1 VEEKGSERPIR
12 VLVAVPGIDC
22 HERAVLVIS
31 DALRRA
37 GMEVI
42 YLGCYNTPE
51 KIAVSAIQED
61 VDVIALSY
69 ALDHLYLTYFPKV
82 VELLEERGAKNIRVV
97 GGGHIAEEHK
107 PLLEEKG
114 ISGLFGPGTSMDV
127 IINHIREV
135 AKSPDEG

>member
-1 VEEKGSERPIR
+1 MTGEDTQGPVR

-51 KIAVSAIQED
+51 KIVTSAIQED

-69 ALDHLYLTYFPKV
+69 ALDHLYIEYFPKV
-82 VELLEERGAKNIRVV
+82 VKLLDEEGANNIRVV

-107 PLLEEKG
+107 PFLEEKG

-127 IINHIREV
+127 IINHIKEV
-135 AKSPDEG
+135 AKRGNRG